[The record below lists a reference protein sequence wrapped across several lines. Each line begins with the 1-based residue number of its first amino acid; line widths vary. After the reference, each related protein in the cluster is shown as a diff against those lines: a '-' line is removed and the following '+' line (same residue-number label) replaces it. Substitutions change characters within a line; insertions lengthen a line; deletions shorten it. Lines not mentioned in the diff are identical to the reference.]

1 MYTILLML
9 EYSITL
15 HFRVKAYHDP
25 ANLVLADGDGVAINR
40 NMYLPD
46 IRDCFVAPI
55 VISFSDREGNKSIQV
70 PASLRHD
77 IITCALKVKIVTVI
91 CVEVGITPGPAGA
104 CVHGYTLCFS
114 LHNTALLL
122 DPTFDILTGIF
133 KRYMQDIRM
142 IKYSCSFK
150 KKKYIYMNC
159 QLRIVLPYLCGS
171 MP

>member
-1 MYTILLML
+1 MYIILLML
-9 EYSITL
+9 EHSITL
-15 HFRVKAYHDP
+15 HFSVKAYHDP
-25 ANLVLADGDGVAINR
+25 ANLVLADDDGVAIYR

-77 IITCALKVKIVTVI
+77 IITCALKVKIVTII

-133 KRYMQDIRM
+133 ERYMQDIRM
-142 IKYSCSFK
+142 IKCSCSLK
-150 KKKYIYMNC
+150 K
-159 QLRIVLPYLCGS
+159 IVS
-171 MP
+171 

>member
-1 MYTILLML
+1 MIG
-9 EYSITL
+9 YSITL

-25 ANLVLADGDGVAINR
+25 ANLVLADSDGVAIYR

-77 IITCALKVKIVTVI
+77 IITCALKVITETIKCAVM
-91 CVEVGITPGPAGA
+91 GITPGPAGA
-104 CVHGYTLCFS
+104 CIQGYTLCFS

-122 DPTFDILTGIF
+122 DPTFDIMAGIF
-133 KRYMQDIRM
+133 ERYMQDIGM
-142 IKYSCSFK
+142 MKYSLLK
-150 KKKYIYMNC
+150 K
-159 QLRIVLPYLCGS
+159 
-171 MP
+171 